1 MDSSWSNFCLIIYFL
16 AWLIVII
23 RYQKKK
29 RYFDAGSFLL
39 VSYAVFA
46 FLSWRLFN
54 NPDFGYSNRP
64 IHLFP
69 FIYLF
74 LMLLMASS
82 TVLRYDTTRIDRIQ
96 NPPKVFIIVVAVF
109 FVFTSLAHFPS
120 SISHFGEGI
129 MKLML
134 DDSVGQSLYQ
144 ESLENRTNDGDGSIS
159 NLSAIFSSAFY
170 NIGVLYTFYYLTLP
184 RRKKWFEIALLLSC
198 LMGIVAY
205 ISLGQRGG
213 VFIRTMTI
221 IITYLSFRKFYPK
234 KLNKKVGL
242 IGLFLLFLIS
252 IPIIAIT
259 LSRFGEKEGG
269 ASGSIMM
276 YMGQENINFNNYAL
290 DDGGI
295 RYGDRTVP
303 LFKRML
309 GFQNVPDN
317 FWQRREKYPHLKMDD
332 DVFYTFVGDFTI
344 DYGPIVAVILF
355 VVFTIIFNNLTRVR
369 GRTVLFH
376 QLILIHF
383 VMCVCAQGAMELFT
397 FSDVAG
403 NLQLIV
409 AFLSYLLCFYDYKS
423 KKRIVLVNNKI
434 DIYGVESGVSR
445 IS

>member
-1 MDSSWSNFCLIIYFL
+1 MDSTWSNICLIIYFL
-16 AWLIVII
+16 AWLICFIK
-23 RYQKKK
+23 YQKVRKC
-29 RYFDAGSFLL
+29 FDAGSFLL
-39 VSYAVFA
+39 VCYTLFA
-46 FLSWRLFN
+46 FLSWRLYN
-54 NPDFGYSNRP
+54 NPDYGYGSKP

-69 FIYLF
+69 FLYLF
-74 LMLLMASS
+74 LMLLMATS
-82 TVLRYDTTRIDRIQ
+82 TVLKYDTTKIDRIQ
-96 NPPKVFIIVVAVF
+96 RPPRLFFIVVAIF

-120 SISHFGEGI
+120 SISHFSEGI
-129 MKLML
+129 MKLLL

-144 ESLENRTNDGDGSIS
+144 ESLEDRVSDGDGAIS

-170 NIGVLYTFYYLTLP
+170 NIGVLFTFYYLTLP
-184 RRKKWFEIALLLSC
+184 KRKKWFTVALILSC
-198 LMGIVAY
+198 LMGILAY

-221 IITYLSFRKFYPK
+221 IITYFAFKKFYSK
-234 KLNKKVGL
+234 KLNKTVGKIGVILL
-242 IGLFLLFLIS
+242 ILIS
-252 IPIIAIT
+252 IPIMAIT

-269 ASGSIMM
+269 ALGNVMA
-276 YMGQENINFNNYAL
+276 YMGQENINFNNNAL

-317 FWQRREKYPHLKMDD
+317 FWQRREKYPNLKMDD

-344 DYGPIVAVILF
+344 DYGPILAVFLF
-355 VVFTIIFNNLTRVR
+355 VFFTIVFHNLTRVR

-409 AFLSYLLCFYDYKS
+409 VFLSYWLCLYDYKS
-423 KKRIVLVNNKI
+423 KQIQVTAVKQ
-434 DIYGVESGVSR
+434 
-445 IS
+445 